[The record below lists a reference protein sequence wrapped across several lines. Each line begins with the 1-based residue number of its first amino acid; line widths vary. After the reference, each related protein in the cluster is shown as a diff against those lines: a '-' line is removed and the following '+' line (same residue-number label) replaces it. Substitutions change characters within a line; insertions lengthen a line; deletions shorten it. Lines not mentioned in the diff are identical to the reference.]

1 MKLHFALTWYHLE
14 SETYR
19 MILYRQAKN
28 MFQYL
33 HWDQCKSKVEV
44 KTYREK
50 ICKIVEGEKFAK
62 SPVAEKNLIRAV
74 AGKRREQNS
83 SFKSHFFLPGFLKG
97 LNFII
102 RIYVTRTFFIKNLSY
117 KRFYTINS
125 YNQFGFFSL

>member
-1 MKLHFALTWYHLE
+1 MT
-14 SETYR
+14 
-19 MILYRQAKN
+19 LYLQAKN

-33 HWDQCKSKVEV
+33 HWDQCQSKVEV

-50 ICKIVEGEKFAK
+50 ICKIVDGEKFAK
-62 SPVAEKNLIRAV
+62 SPVAEKTLIRAV

-97 LNFII
+97 LNFIL
-102 RIYVTRTFFIKNLSY
+102 RIYVTRTFFIRDLNY

-125 YNQFGFFSL
+125 YNQLF